1 MFECVIKQ
9 PSVPAEYC
17 IIWLHG
23 LGADGNDFADIVPYL
38 NLPSMLA
45 VRFIFPHAPIRSV
58 TINGGMACR
67 AWFDIYDLER
77 LSRED
82 EQGIKQSSE
91 SLIQMIDQQV
101 EQGINPRRI
110 MLVGFSQ
117 GGALAQ
123 YVALTSRYRLAG
135 MAGLSTYLPL
145 SRTLKASEHSK
156 DLPAFLAH
164 GQHDPVVPM
173 SLGQD
178 SVDLL
183 GQLGCQVSWFDYAMD
198 HTVCPQELND
208 ISQWITKVF
217 TSSF

>member
-9 PSVPAEYC
+9 PSTTAEYC
-17 IIWLHG
+17 VIWLHG

-38 NLPSMLA
+38 NLPNTLA
-45 VRFIFPHAPIRSV
+45 VRFIFPHAPVRSV

-67 AWFDIYDLER
+67 AWFDIYDLQR

-82 EQGIKQSSE
+82 EHGIQQSSE
-91 SLIQMIDQQV
+91 SLMQIVDQQV
-101 EQGINPRRI
+101 EQGIDARRI
-110 MLVGFSQ
+110 ILIGFSQ

-145 SRTLKASEHSK
+145 SRTLTASEHSK
-156 DLPAFLAH
+156 GLPAFLAH
-164 GQHDPVVPM
+164 GLHDPVVPM

-178 SVDLL
+178 SVALL
-183 GQLGCQVSWFDYAMD
+183 DQLGCQVSWFDYAMD
-198 HTVCPQELND
+198 HTVCPQELSD
-208 ISQWITKVF
+208 ISQWITQVF
-217 TSSF
+217 TSSV